1 MRSVPPICRHSFFFV
16 RKVFFCNAFG
26 SCLYFIHPHF
36 SLWNF
41 WLHMRIPRFGLQIS
55 GLSFMP
61 LSFPLSS
68 ELLLPLDPSTS
79 SYSSNVPNLFC
90 PWGLCT
96 CYAFVPEWLLLDL
109 SLLSHASRFILA
121 QMSPSQIYLSCHLG
135 CKQHTLHITLVPF
148 LHYSHCP

>member
-16 RKVFFCNAFG
+16 RKVFFCNAFS

-41 WLHMRIPRFGLQIS
+41 WLHMRIPRFGLQFS

-68 ELLLPLDPSTS
+68 ELLLPLDPSTFFIFLQCAKL
-79 SYSSNVPNLFC
+79 V
-90 PWGLCT
+90 
-96 CYAFVPEWLLLDL
+96 L
-109 SLLSHASRFILA
+109 SLESLHLLCFRPGMASLSSFPA
-121 QMSPSQIYLSCHLG
+121 QPCFQVYLSSDAPFPG
-135 CKQHTLHITLVPF
+135 IPF
-148 LHYSHCP
+148 LPPWM